1 MRETGHTLSFPRS
14 ISMSRRLAAVFSIA
28 AFFTVAA
35 TASAA
40 QTSLTLLAPPI
51 SQTSIEQII
60 KDYEKAHPDVTVRA
74 QYAPSVTS
82 LDMVKANQPVDLI
95 IVPDTLVEKNA
106 ALFAGSAL
114 AFENHTVVVVAKRA
128 EAKLHTPKD
137 LGNKGVRVGGGTA
150 GSVVEGY
157 QEQTLKNLARSYG
170 ADFPDKYKVNTASTA
185 ALSTKFYPL
194 MDEDIIDGAIALS
207 SEIAPNDPKYV
218 VLPLPAG
225 TTVVNHY
232 MINVVKSSAHG
243 DAAKDFLG
251 YVAGAE
257 VQPIWRANRF
267 DPK

>member
-1 MRETGHTLSFPRS
+1 
-14 ISMSRRLAAVFSIA
+14 
-28 AFFTVAA
+28 
-35 TASAA
+35 
-40 QTSLTLLAPPI
+40 LTPPI

-60 KDYEKAHPDVTVRA
+60 KDYEKAHPDVTVRV
-74 QYAPSVTS
+74 QYAPSGTS
-82 LDMVKANQPVDLI
+82 LDMVKANQPVDVI

-106 ALFAGSAL
+106 GLFSSSAI

-128 EAKLHTPKD
+128 AAKLHTPKD
-137 LGNKGVRVGGGTA
+137 LGNKGVRVASGTA
-150 GSVVEGY
+150 GSVVEAY
-157 QEQTLKNLARSYG
+157 QERTLENLARSYG
-170 ADFPDKYKVNTASTA
+170 ADFPDKYKTNTAATA

-207 SEIAPNDPKYV
+207 SEVAPNDPKYV
-218 VLPLPAG
+218 LLPLPAG
-225 TTVVNHY
+225 TTVVNRY
-232 MINVVKSSAHG
+232 MINVVKSSAHA